1 MNKKI
6 NYTFLEWNVQGA
18 GGSHDYSTPK
28 FVIDTIIEKNI
39 DIVVL
44 VEFYIGDNFD
54 YVRQSIQDNYH
65 IFISPFVYEHNQVLI
80 ALNRDKF
87 NEVDIRNI
95 ITTNPMDTKFPEYL
109 QINIETEQD
118 KVFSIIG
125 TRIKTNCP
133 EDKKKQ
139 FDFLNEEIRLIDTV
153 ICIGDFNVTSTHAKK
168 LLTLASIY
176 GPRTID
182 NARWS
187 FVHKNGDKVGIDLIA
202 VKNIRISKNKKDD
215 LSEKEGY
222 EIYAQYDWNFVNKKN
237 GYEKLT
243 SSDYL
248 PEFTG
253 KPNHAILIGDF
264 EV

>member
-1 MNKKI
+1 M
-6 NYTFLEWNVQGA
+6 
-18 GGSHDYSTPK
+18 
-28 FVIDTIIEKNI
+28 
-39 DIVVL
+39 
-44 VEFYIGDNFD
+44 
-54 YVRQSIQDNYH
+54 
-65 IFISPFVYEHNQVLI
+65 FISPFVYKHNQILI

-87 NEVDIRNI
+87 KEEDIRNI
-95 ITTNPMDTKFPEYL
+95 ITINPMDTKFPEYL

-133 EDKKKQ
+133 KEYKKKQ
-139 FDFLNEEIRLIDTV
+139 FDFLNEQIRLIDKV
-153 ICIGDFNVTSTHAKK
+153 ICIGDFNLTNSYAKQF
-168 LLTLASIY
+168 LTAANIY
-176 GPRTID
+176 GPRTLD

-187 FVHKNGDKVGIDLIA
+187 FVHKDGDKVAIDLIA
-202 VKNIRISKNKKDD
+202 VKNIRILQNEKDD

-222 EIYAQYDWNFVNKKN
+222 EMYAKYDWNFVNKKN
-237 GYEKLT
+237 GYEKLI

-253 KPNHAILIGDF
+253 KPNHAILIGNF